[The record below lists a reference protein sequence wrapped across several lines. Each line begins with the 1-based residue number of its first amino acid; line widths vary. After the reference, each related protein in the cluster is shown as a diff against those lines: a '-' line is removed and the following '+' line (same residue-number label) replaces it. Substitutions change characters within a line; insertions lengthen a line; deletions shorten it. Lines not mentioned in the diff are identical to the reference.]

1 MDYGITP
8 EGFVRK
14 RLEDIRLE
22 LISQFEAEF
31 GAIDVSAGSVFGVFI
46 GIMAKEF
53 ADEWE
58 LLEAVYY
65 SLYPSSADG
74 TSLDNVGDL
83 TGIQRLAATQTIGV
97 VQAYGD
103 LGTPLTIGNVIS
115 IINTGDRFTVSNN
128 EVISNVDTVNILID
142 VDTVTDSIDYTVT
155 INGTPSTFN
164 SGVSATAESI
174 AAGLV
179 VQILI
184 SPESIDASDNL
195 DGTFFVTSPD
205 FTVEFTATLTA
216 ELAFLKAAAN
226 VPVIAEQFGVIQG
239 LAGTATVIETP
250 VAGWDSSNNDLDF
263 IVGRDVETDTEFRIR
278 RAQSLQV
285 TGAGTLES
293 IRSRLLQ
300 VVGVTA
306 AFVEE
311 NATDIIDGEGRP
323 PHSFES
329 VVAGGD
335 DQDIADLLWLT
346 KPAGIQTTGT
356 ESVSVVDSQGA
367 THFMEFSRATEIFL
381 HVRITL
387 TLTPEENYP
396 VDGDDQVAANVLA
409 YGQTLTIGDD
419 VFVQRFYAP
428 VYEVSGIATA
438 LIEIATSAT
447 AGGAAGAW
455 QTTNLPISNTEV
467 AVFDSGRITVINP

>member
-1 MDYGITP
+1 MDFGITP
-8 EGFVRK
+8 EGFKRK

-58 LLEAVYY
+58 LLEAVYF

-83 TGIQRLAATQTIGV
+83 TGVKRLAATQTQGV
-97 VQAYGD
+97 IQAFGD

-115 IINTGDRFTVSNN
+115 IVNAGDRFTVSNN

-142 VDTVTDSIDYTVT
+142 VDTVTDSIDYTVI

-174 AAGLV
+174 AAGIV
-179 VQILI
+179 AEILI

-205 FTVEFTATLTA
+205 FTVEFTATVTA
-216 ELAFLKAAAN
+216 ELAFLKATAN

-239 LAGTATVIETP
+239 IAGTAIVIETP
-250 VAGWDSSNNDLDF
+250 VSGWDTSNNDLDF
-263 IVGRDVETDTEFRIR
+263 IVGRDVETDSEFRIR
-278 RAQSLQV
+278 RSQSLQV
-285 TGAGTLES
+285 TGAGTVEA

-311 NATDIIDGEGRP
+311 NATDIVDGGGRP

-335 DQDIADLLWLT
+335 DQDIGDLLWLI
-346 KPAGIQTTGT
+346 KPAGIQTFGT
-356 ESVSVVDSQGA
+356 ESVPITDSQGGA
-367 THFMEFSRATEIFL
+367 HVMEFSRATEIYL

-387 TLTPEENYP
+387 TLTPEEEYP
-396 VDGDDQVAANVLA
+396 NDGDDLVAANVLA

-428 VYEVSGIATA
+428 VYDVTGIATA
-438 LIEIATSAT
+438 LIEIATSPN
-447 AGGAAGAW
+447 AGDAAGAY
-455 QTTNLPISNTEV
+455 QTTNLSISNTEV
-467 AVFDSGRITVINP
+467 AVFDSGRIIVVNP